1 MRVNLK
7 ALCLG
12 AGLSVV
18 LMGASATAL
27 AQQYAPPPQSSM
39 SPAASRGAAVSP
51 QTLAKFRQA
60 YQSVKS
66 IEKEYSAKMQQTRS
80 NKVAM
85 SLREQAQSK
94 MASAVKSAGL
104 TIPQFNQV
112 MVLMQRE
119 PALRKQ
125 VLGH

>member
-1 MRVNLK
+1 
-7 ALCLG
+7 
-12 AGLSVV
+12 
-18 LMGASATAL
+18 MG
-27 AQQYAPPPQSSM
+27 
-39 SPAASRGAAVSP
+39 PAASQGAAVSP
-51 QTLAKFRQA
+51 QTLAKFKQA
-60 YQSVKS
+60 YLSVKS

-85 SLREQAQSK
+85 TLREQAQSK